1 MARERLLRSLLIAT
15 ASLTLLVGGNA
26 MAQELA
32 DRQVLRDG
40 VPDDDITGLDPFF
53 FLGTSGEPMARAI
66 FEGLVRF
73 NFGHVSPDLME
84 PALAESWDVSEDGKI
99 WTFNLR
105 RGVQFHR
112 GFGELTAEDVKFS
125 IDRHIDNDGR
135 HAVDYVNV
143 ESIEVVDPYTVRF
156 NLHNPDAFFLYTVG
170 NFHGGYVVSK
180 RAVEELGDD
189 GFRVNPVGTGP
200 FQFSEWISKEKVVLT
215 RFEEYWRGSPIL
227 DAVEFIFMPDVNTRT
242 LALQNGEI
250 DTTSS
255 GVDDEMWVNTLRSQ
269 GITVDVL
276 GFDIPMM
283 LHLNLTVEPLNDI
296 RVRQALAH
304 ATNKEDFVAFHG
316 ASISRIQDS
325 PLPPGMFGYT
335 DDGLPRYEYDL
346 DRARE
351 LLAEAG
357 YPNGFHLGTVLS
369 SVRELY
375 LDPLQIIQGQ
385 WAEIGVTF
393 DIQTAAHNEYQD
405 LIRQDLSPIVGY
417 PGPRPTPHMILSQYL
432 HSDSIVGKETAV
444 TNFSHYGDVDADG
457 DGEIDSIDALID
469 EAVTA
474 TSVER
479 QLELYRQA
487 QIEVMEDLPVI
498 PLRVLAAVQAR
509 QPWVDLGHEPY
520 EGSYM
525 NGYTY
530 TELTRILAH

>member
-1 MARERLLRSLLIAT
+1 MGRRLFATPLLVAI
-15 ASLTLLVGGNA
+15 ASLALVLVGQTS
-26 MAQELA
+26 AQELS

-40 VPDDDITGLDPFF
+40 VPDDDITGLDPFY

-73 NFGHVSPDLME
+73 NFGHVSPELME
-84 PALAESWDVSEDGKI
+84 PALAERWELSEDGRT
-99 WTFNLR
+99 WTFHLR
-105 RGVQFHR
+105 QGVQFHR
-112 GFGELTAEDVKFS
+112 GFGEFTAEDVKFT
-125 IDRHIDNDGR
+125 IERHIANSGR
-135 HAVDYVNV
+135 NAVDYVNV
-143 ESIEVVDPYTVRF
+143 ESIEIVDPYTVRF
-156 NLHNPDAFFLYTVG
+156 HLLSPDAFFLYTVG
-170 NFHGGYVVSK
+170 NYHGGYIASK
-180 RAVEELGDD
+180 RAVEELGEEQ
-189 GFRVNPVGTGP
+189 FRVNPVGTGP

-215 RFEEYWRGSPIL
+215 RFEDYWRGRPIL

-250 DTTSS
+250 DATSS
-255 GVDDEMWVNTLRSQ
+255 GVDDELWVNTLVSQ
-269 GITVDVL
+269 GIAVDLL

-296 RVRQALAH
+296 RVRRALAH
-304 ATNKEDFVAFHG
+304 ATNKEDFLAFHG
-316 ASISRIQDS
+316 PSITRIQDS
-325 PLPPGMFGYT
+325 PLPPGMFGYA
-335 DDGLPRYEYDL
+335 DDGLPQYDY
-346 DRARE
+346 DVERARE

-357 YPNGFHLGTVLS
+357 YPNGFDLGTVLS
-369 SVRELY
+369 SVRPLY

-393 DIQTAAHNEYQD
+393 EIQTAAHNEYQD
-405 LIRQDLSPIVGY
+405 LIRQDLNPIVGY

-432 HSDSIVGKETAV
+432 HSASIVGKETAV

-457 DGEIDSIDALID
+457 DGTIDSIDELI
-469 EAVTA
+469 ERAATA
-474 TSVER
+474 TTVEE
-479 QLELYRQA
+479 QVELYRQA
-487 QIEVMEDLPVI
+487 QIQVMEDLPVI

-509 QPWVDLGHEPY
+509 QPWVDLGHVPY

>member
-1 MARERLLRSLLIAT
+1 MGRRLFTTPLLVAI
-15 ASLTLLVGGNA
+15 ASLALVLVGQTS
-26 MAQELA
+26 AQELS

-40 VPDDDITGLDPFF
+40 VPDDDITGLDPFY

-73 NFGHVSPDLME
+73 NFGHVSPELME
-84 PALAESWDVSEDGKI
+84 PALAESWELSEDGRI
-99 WTFNLR
+99 WTFHLR
-105 RGVQFHR
+105 QGVQFHR
-112 GFGELTAEDVKFS
+112 GFGEFTAEDVKFT
-125 IDRHIDNDGR
+125 IERHIVNSGR
-135 HAVDYVNV
+135 NAVDYVNV
-143 ESIEVVDPYTVRF
+143 ESIEIVDPYTVRF
-156 NLHNPDAFFLYTVG
+156 HLLSPDAFFLYTVG
-170 NFHGGYVVSK
+170 NYHGGYIASK
-180 RAVEELGDD
+180 RAVEELGEEQ
-189 GFRVNPVGTGP
+189 FRVNPVGTGP

-215 RFEEYWRGSPIL
+215 RFEDYWRGRPIL

-250 DTTSS
+250 DATSS
-255 GVDDEMWVNTLRSQ
+255 GVDDELWVNTLVTQ
-269 GITVDVL
+269 GITVDLL

-304 ATNKEDFVAFHG
+304 ATNKEDFLAFHG
-316 ASISRIQDS
+316 PSITRIQDS
-325 PLPPGMFGYT
+325 PLPPGMFGYAE
-335 DDGLPRYEYDL
+335 DGLPQYDY
-346 DRARE
+346 DVERARE
-351 LLAEAG
+351 LLVEAG
-357 YPNGFHLGTVLS
+357 YPNGFDLGTVLS
-369 SVRELY
+369 SVRPLY

-393 DIQTAAHNEYQD
+393 EIQTAAHNEYQD
-405 LIRQDLSPIVGY
+405 LIRQDLNPIVGY

-432 HSDSIVGKETAV
+432 HSASIVGKESAV

-457 DGEIDSIDALID
+457 DGTIDSIDELI
-469 EAVTA
+469 ERAATA
-474 TSVER
+474 TTVEE
-479 QLELYRQA
+479 QVELYRQA
-487 QIEVMEDLPVI
+487 QIQVMEDLPVI

-509 QPWVDLGHEPY
+509 QPWVDLGHVPY